1 MYLKDPERR
10 REREN
15 KVLFIEFIILLLI
28 NLNILLIYLN
38 GFMDGF
44 HKRCN

>member
-1 MYLKDPERR
+1 MYLKDPEGR

-15 KVLFIEFIILLLI
+15 NVLFIEFIILLLI